1 MGSVGGRAWFARIA
15 LAAALVHVAG
25 VATIVALEAGRRL
38 EIFRLYRHEPFSA
51 AQERLLG
58 AAYLESIRT
67 VRATVSE
74 NETVYVID
82 EETAPAG
89 AAYFA
94 LHYLAPRRVV
104 LLGAPRRES
113 PKLVQSRLPAD
124 ARWVVIV
131 QAPGAPLELVPAE
144 RLRPKGARAG
154 S

>member
-1 MGSVGGRAWFARIA
+1 MGGRRARLWAARVA
-15 LAAALVHVAG
+15 LAAALVHSASLTAIATG
-25 VATIVALEAGRRL
+25 VARRRL
-38 EIFRLYRHEPFSA
+38 AIFRLYRHEPFTA
-51 AQERLLG
+51 AQERELG
-58 AAYLESIRT
+58 SAYLESIRK
-67 VRATVSE
+67 VRAAVPES
-74 NETVYVID
+74 ETVYLID
-82 EETAPAG
+82 EEAAPAG

-113 PKLVQSRLPAD
+113 PKLVHSRLPAD

-144 RLRPKGARAG
+144 RLRPKGARVG